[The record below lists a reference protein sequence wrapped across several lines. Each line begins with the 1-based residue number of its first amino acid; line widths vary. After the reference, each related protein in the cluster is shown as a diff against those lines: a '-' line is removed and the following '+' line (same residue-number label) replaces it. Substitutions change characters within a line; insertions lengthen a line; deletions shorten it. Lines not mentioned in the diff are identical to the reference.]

1 MGVRGGRVYNKQGTN
16 DVFRD
21 ENATSKVRMV
31 STMSNRSKSRIVV
44 FNKNKSSLFP
54 FLSQMHQCLQ

>member
-1 MGVRGGRVYNKQGTN
+1 MYCKGNQGVDISILRKRGLDGGGG
-16 DVFRD
+16 
-21 ENATSKVRMV
+21 AGV

>member
-1 MGVRGGRVYNKQGTN
+1 MYCKGNQGVDISILRKRGLDGGG
-16 DVFRD
+16 
-21 ENATSKVRMV
+21 AGV

>member
-1 MGVRGGRVYNKQGTN
+1 MYCKGNQGVDISILRKRGLDGGGGG
-16 DVFRD
+16 
-21 ENATSKVRMV
+21 AGV